1 MGIQHLFNSY
11 RGSDGLRTSHAVG
24 LWSNA
29 GVLLT
34 SAFIT
39 NVSSPVASTSALG
52 RWLFEDVAP
61 VLLLPGDYLIG
72 ASFFEDSLDRIV
84 SSATVTTISQVTY
97 EGSRFGLGFGPPI
110 ANAGGGGD
118 FGPTFSVL
126 QVELAEPGSIALIGI
141 ALAGLGFSRRKRAV
155 H

>member
-1 MGIQHLFNSY
+1 M
-11 RGSDGLRTSHAVG
+11 SDGLRTSHAVG

-97 EGSRFGLGFGPPI
+97 EGSRFGLGFGPPSPMPGE
-110 ANAGGGGD
+110 AGI
-118 FGPTFSVL
+118 SA
-126 QVELAEPGSIALIGI
+126 QRLAFCRWSLPNPAPSP
-141 ALAGLGFSRRKRAV
+141 
-155 H
+155 